1 MPQTAVATKLPNQL
15 ALDFH
20 QFAIARGETRST
32 VIRAAIIDYMG
43 RHEYRPKKIAL
54 GAANTEG

>member
-1 MPQTAVATKLPNQL
+1 LPNQL

-20 QFAIARGETRST
+20 QFAIARGKTRST